1 MCIIL
6 NLARVVPTATLL
18 PNGLVLPAGGN
29 LGHPNDLIGMGAL
42 LYNSHQALGA
52 GVFIDLR
59 WSERFALST
68 NSLGTLT
75 DRSGFKPDVSVRTL
89 PAQI

>member
-1 MCIIL
+1 
-6 NLARVVPTATLL
+6 
-18 PNGLVLPAGGN
+18 
-29 LGHPNDLIGMGAL
+29 MGAL

>member
-1 MCIIL
+1 
-6 NLARVVPTATLL
+6 
-18 PNGLVLPAGGN
+18 
-29 LGHPNDLIGMGAL
+29 MGAL

-75 DRSGFKPDVSVRTL
+75 DGSGFKPDVSVRTL

>member
-1 MCIIL
+1 MISSGWVRCCTTRIKPS
-6 NLARVVPTATLL
+6 VP
-18 PNGLVLPAGGN
+18 
-29 LGHPNDLIGMGAL
+29 
-42 LYNSHQALGA
+42 
-52 GVFIDLR
+52 GVIDLR

-75 DRSGFKPDVSVRTL
+75 DGSGFKPDVSVRTL